1 MNPPILKRIASRR
14 VNADLAAEGET
25 PASPLSLDVEI
36 VSNACEG
43 VLLQYRATDGSFNR
57 SLYHRS
63 VVEAEQAVREEFGIG
78 HDEWQAGDLPPA
90 PSRSTSERPPLPR
103 RS

>member
-1 MNPPILKRIASRR
+1 MNPPILKRIANRR

-25 PASPLSLDVEI
+25 PAPPLSLDVEI

-43 VLLQYRATDGSFNR
+43 VLLQYRATDGSFHR

-63 VVEAEQAVREEFGIG
+63 VVEAERAARAEFGIG
-78 HDEWQAGDLPPA
+78 HDEWQAGDLPSAPA
-90 PSRSTSERPPLPR
+90 RPANDRPPLPR